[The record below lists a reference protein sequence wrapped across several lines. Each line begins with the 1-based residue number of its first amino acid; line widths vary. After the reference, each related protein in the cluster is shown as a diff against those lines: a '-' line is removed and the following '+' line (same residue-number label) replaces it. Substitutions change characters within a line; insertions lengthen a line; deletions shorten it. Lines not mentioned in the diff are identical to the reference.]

1 LVYLQDLS
9 ILKNEFFPLL
19 FSEERVSMEI
29 ELSGEPDNIRGIFN
43 DLSALTEEV
52 LQQVTVGA

>member
-1 LVYLQDLS
+1 
-9 ILKNEFFPLL
+9 
-19 FSEERVSMEI
+19 MEI